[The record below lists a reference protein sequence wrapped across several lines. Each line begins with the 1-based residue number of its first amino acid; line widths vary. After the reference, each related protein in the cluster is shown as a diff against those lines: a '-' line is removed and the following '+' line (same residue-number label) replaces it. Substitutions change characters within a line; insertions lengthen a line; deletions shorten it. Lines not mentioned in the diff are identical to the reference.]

1 MFHKGI
7 PYDSLLKMD
16 VETLNEL
23 LERIKEQNE
32 PSKGQRLTQQQKDM
46 LDESK
51 NMKW

>member
-7 PYDSLLKMD
+7 PYDSLLRMD

-23 LERIKEQNE
+23 LERIKETSE
-32 PSKGQRLTQQQKDM
+32 EKSGHMLTQQQQEM
-46 LDESK
+46 IEESK